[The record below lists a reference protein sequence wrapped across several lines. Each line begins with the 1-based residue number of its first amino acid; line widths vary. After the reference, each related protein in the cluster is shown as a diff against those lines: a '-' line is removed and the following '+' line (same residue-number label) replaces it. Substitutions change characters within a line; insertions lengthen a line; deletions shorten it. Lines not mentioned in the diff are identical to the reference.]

1 MRNQNTNNNIHCSKY
16 QSLGA
21 VRLLLSGL
29 LCMSVLVSCTSSQRF
44 ASVRIP
50 ESSQS
55 GSKSQSQQAQQSP
68 QEKATPGSII
78 RGYASFYGDEFHG
91 RLTSNGEV
99 FSQELL
105 TAAHKTLPFGTKLKV
120 TNTKNKR
127 SVIVRVNDRGPF
139 VDGRVLD
146 LSRAAAERIDMKNE
160 GVAFVSITV
169 ME

>member
-1 MRNQNTNNNIHCSKY
+1 MLNRFSHNNRNCTKY
-16 QSLGA
+16 WSISTVHILF
-21 VRLLLSGL
+21 SGI
-29 LCMSVLVSCTSSQRF
+29 LCMSILVGCSSSQRF

-50 ESSQS
+50 ESS
-55 GSKSQSQQAQQSP
+55 GSKSQSQQSQQSA
-68 QEKATPGSII
+68 QEKALPGSII
-78 RGYASFYGDEFHG
+78 RGYASYYGDEFHG

>member
-1 MRNQNTNNNIHCSKY
+1 MLNMFSLTNRNCTKY
-16 QSLGA
+16 WSISTVQILI
-21 VRLLLSGL
+21 SGI
-29 LCMSVLVSCTSSQRF
+29 LCMSILVGCSSSQRF

-50 ESSQS
+50 ESSSS
-55 GSKSQSQQAQQSP
+55 GSKSQSQQSQQSV
-68 QEKATPGSII
+68 QEKALPGSII

-160 GVAFVSITV
+160 GIAFVSITV